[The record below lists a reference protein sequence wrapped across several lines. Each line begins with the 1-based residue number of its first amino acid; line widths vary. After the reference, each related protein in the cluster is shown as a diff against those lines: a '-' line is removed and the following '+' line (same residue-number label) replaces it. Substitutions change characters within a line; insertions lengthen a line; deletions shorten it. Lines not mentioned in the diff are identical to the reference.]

1 MLKKWIKKDKMKE
14 WGILKRK
21 EKKGG
26 ERMGRRRRR
35 KNSKKIGLKKI
46 TKIPKLIKSPP
57 LLLFQN
63 LRIDPQTLLEWVCQL
78 RLFVILIRSLLYWES
93 DRNGFIEN
101 DDVVD
106 DVVDGGGGGGDRSGG
121 GGCELRI
128 TAGGDHECWDWKYC
142 GCCCGGGGGGH
153 KNWDWNCD
161 CWNPWN
167 PWNLG

>member
-1 MLKKWIKKDKMKE
+1 MKE

-21 EKKGG
+21 E
-26 ERMGRRRRR
+26 RRRKNEKKKKK
-35 KNSKKIGLKKI
+35 KNSKKIGFKKI

-78 RLFVILIRSLLYWES
+78 RLFVVLIRSLLYWES

-106 DVVDGGGGGGDRSGG
+106 GGMGGGGGRGGGG
-121 GGCELRI
+121 GGCELSI
-128 TAGGDHECWDWKYC
+128 TAGGDHEGWNWKYC
-142 GCCCGGGGGGH
+142 GCCCCGH
-153 KNWDWNCD
+153 KNCDWNCD

-167 PWNLG
+167 PW